1 MNDITND
8 LNKLYELNAISFSLE
23 PNTFEDFQK
32 IISPMIK
39 EKEEIIKSF
48 EKEITLH
55 IESFEKEIPL
65 HIEELN
71 NKLKGVA

>member
-1 MNDITND
+1 MNDLIND
-8 LNKLYELNAISFSLE
+8 LNKLYELNAISFTLE
-23 PNTFEDFQK
+23 PNTFQDFQK
-32 IISPMIK
+32 IISPMIE

-48 EKEITLH
+48 EKEI
-55 IESFEKEIPL
+55 PP

>member
-23 PNTFEDFQK
+23 PNTFKDFQK

-48 EKEITLH
+48 EKQ
-55 IESFEKEIPL
+55 IPL

>member
-48 EKEITLH
+48 EKEIQ
-55 IESFEKEIPL
+55 L

>member
-1 MNDITND
+1 MNDLIND
-8 LNKLYELNAISFSLE
+8 LNKLYDLNAISFTLE
-23 PNTFEDFQK
+23 PNTFQDFQN

-39 EKEEIIKSF
+39 EKEEIIK
-48 EKEITLH
+48 
-55 IESFEKEIPL
+55 SFEKEIPL

>member
-32 IISPMIK
+32 LISRLIK
-39 EKEEIIKSF
+39 EKEEIIKYF
-48 EKEITLH
+48 ERQ
-55 IESFEKEIPL
+55 IPL
-65 HIEELN
+65 QIEELN
-71 NKLKGVA
+71 KKLKGVA

>member
-1 MNDITND
+1 MNDLIND
-8 LNKLYELNAISFSLE
+8 LDKLYELNAISFTLE
-23 PNTFEDFQK
+23 PKTFQDFQN

-48 EKEITLH
+48 EKEI
-55 IESFEKEIPL
+55 PP

-71 NKLKGVA
+71 NKLTGVA

>member
-1 MNDITND
+1 MNDLIND
-8 LNKLYELNAISFSLE
+8 LDKLYELNAISFTLE
-23 PNTFEDFQK
+23 PKTFQDFQN

-48 EKEITLH
+48 EKEI
-55 IESFEKEIPL
+55 PP

>member
-8 LNKLYELNAISFSLE
+8 LNKLYELNAISFELRNSS
-23 PNTFEDFQK
+23 FQDFQK

-48 EKEITLH
+48 EKEI
-55 IESFEKEIPL
+55 PL

>member
-1 MNDITND
+1 MNDLIND
-8 LNKLYELNAISFSLE
+8 LNKLYDLNAISFTLE
-23 PNTFEDFQK
+23 PNTFQDFQN

-48 EKEITLH
+48 EKEIP
-55 IESFEKEIPL
+55 S

>member
-48 EKEITLH
+48 EKQ
-55 IESFEKEIPL
+55 IPL

-71 NKLKGVA
+71 NKLKGVAEWLDFKIVIL

>member
-1 MNDITND
+1 MNDLIND
-8 LNKLYELNAISFSLE
+8 LNKLYELNAISFTLE
-23 PNTFEDFQK
+23 PNTFQDFQK
-32 IISPMIK
+32 IISPMIE

-48 EKEITLH
+48 EKEIT
-55 IESFEKEIPL
+55 S

>member
-23 PNTFEDFQK
+23 PNTFQDFQK

-48 EKEITLH
+48 EKQ
-55 IESFEKEIPL
+55 IPL

>member
-1 MNDITND
+1 MNDIIND
-8 LNKLYELNAISFSLE
+8 LNKLYELNAISFELRNSS
-23 PNTFEDFQK
+23 FQDFQK

-48 EKEITLH
+48 EKEI
-55 IESFEKEIPL
+55 PL

>member
-1 MNDITND
+1 MNDLIND
-8 LNKLYELNAISFSLE
+8 LNKLYELNAISFTLE
-23 PNTFEDFQK
+23 PNTFQDFQK
-32 IISPMIK
+32 IISPMIE

-48 EKEITLH
+48 EN
-55 IESFEKEIPL
+55 EIPP

>member
-8 LNKLYELNAISFSLE
+8 LNKLYELNAISFELRNSS
-23 PNTFEDFQK
+23 FQDFQK

-48 EKEITLH
+48 EKEI
-55 IESFEKEIPL
+55 PL
-65 HIEELN
+65 HI
-71 NKLKGVA
+71 